1 MHRNGFQNTKYIFL
15 FSYEKNFN
23 QNENF
28 IYFPLSVDEER
39 NILLSSP
46 LYTNQIEVI
55 RSIAKSTPPGYTI
68 YVKENPSQSIRYWRS
83 IEEYQNIQN
92 IPNVK
97 LLHPSVSNEKLN
109 KNCSLLI
116 SISGSAGFEAAFYG
130 KSSIIFADLGYEILS
145 SVTKINSFSELSL

>member
-1 MHRNGFQNTKYIFL
+1 MNHYLFKYDNSNLKTHYTYFGRTKFKVLFYNLKSQFL
-15 FSYEKNFN
+15 KSKRQKFIDNNLEKNFN

-83 IEEYQNIQN
+83 IEEYI
-92 IPNVK
+92 
-97 LLHPSVSNEKLN
+97 
-109 KNCSLLI
+109 
-116 SISGSAGFEAAFYG
+116 
-130 KSSIIFADLGYEILS
+130 
-145 SVTKINSFSELSL
+145 KIYKTFLM